1 MTCKLLSLEL
11 HTLFGVSY
19 GNVHI
24 LNSQSPVSYGKF
36 RFSIL
41 NSQSPVSY
49 GKFRFSILNFQSPV
63 SYGNVSILNLFTN
76 SPVCLPFGFL
86 FGKYR
91 FAMYTQMDID
101 SDRTQ

>member
-19 GNVHI
+19 GNVH
-24 LNSQSPVSYGKF
+24 
-36 RFSIL
+36 IL